1 MNLRSR
7 APLHHPGIQLA
18 PLVDVLLLLLIFF
31 LLTWNAAR
39 NENELDV
46 KVPKAS
52 AAREKSAPIGD
63 VVVNVKADGNV
74 VVNRRTLTGPELTDL
89 LKGLVQLNAEQA
101 VVIRGDEAGAY
112 KNIIGVLNICTQAG
126 ITNSGSQRAPF
137 WPSTR
142 PRFGV
147 PNRCSLPSPVPSRLT
162 NSTHFP
168 RGLRQ
173 INRAKPL
180 RRKPKPL
187 IAVRSITQ
195 TLCSTASSTISPSR
209 NTKNISTIIRAVPV
223 ARTLIFHWVNVFEIF
238 IAPPM
243 RGPAFR
249 KS

>member
-63 VVVNVKADGNV
+63 VVVNVKTDGNV
-74 VVNRRTLTGPELTDL
+74 VVNRRTLTGAELTDL
-89 LKGLVQLNAEQA
+89 LKGLVQLNSEQA

-126 ITNSGSQRAPF
+126 ITNVAF
-137 WPSTR
+137 AT
-142 PRFGV
+142 
-147 PNRCSLPSPVPSRLT
+147 
-162 NSTHFP
+162 
-168 RGLRQ
+168 
-173 INRAKPL
+173 AK
-180 RRKPKPL
+180 
-187 IAVRSITQ
+187 
-195 TLCSTASSTISPSR
+195 
-209 NTKNISTIIRAVPV
+209 
-223 ARTLIFHWVNVFEIF
+223 
-238 IAPPM
+238 
-243 RGPAFR
+243 
-249 KS
+249 